1 MVSQKL
7 EFSASKGWF
16 YRFIR
21 KHSIRNVQ
29 IKGESASADLK
40 AAKSYP
46 AEFKQLIEVDGKYH
60 PDQVFNADETG
71 VFWKKMPSRTY
82 VAKAE
87 KSASGFKVAKDRI
100 TLLFCSNASGDRM
113 LKPLLLHKSLRP
125 RSMKCLNF
133 NDLPVHWM
141 SNAKAWVTQEIFRR
155 WLEECFVPEVK
166 PYLAKKGLE
175 FRVLLVIDNAPGHL
189 RVEHP
194 NVQIVF
200 LPPNTTSLIQP
211 LDQGIIATF
220 KRHYIKTTFRYILDE
235 IDTGNASTIIEA
247 WKYFTMRECVE
258 SIEVAVKL
266 LKRSTLNACWKPLW
280 PDCVHS
286 SMPASNEEGEIL
298 LLAHAVGGEG
308 FNDFSTADIVEMLR
322 EPFFED
328 EDLLD
333 YVNNSANIDHDEET
347 EFTESKIKEGL
358 QLGETLADF
367 FVTNDPCIEPAISF
381 RNDLRHCL
389 LRYTELV
396 KYEKKTT
403 ENAQLNGEEP
413 QPVDSPLKRR
423 RCGVIYDSD

>member
-1 MVSQKL
+1 
-7 EFSASKGWF
+7 
-16 YRFIR
+16 
-21 KHSIRNVQ
+21 
-29 IKGESASADLK
+29 
-40 AAKSYP
+40 
-46 AEFKQLIEVDGKYH
+46 
-60 PDQVFNADETG
+60 
-71 VFWKKMPSRTY
+71 
-82 VAKAE
+82 
-87 KSASGFKVAKDRI
+87 
-100 TLLFCSNASGDRM
+100 
-113 LKPLLLHKSLRP
+113 
-125 RSMKCLNF
+125 
-133 NDLPVHWM
+133 M
-141 SNAKAWVTQEIFRR
+141 SNAKARVTQEIFRR

-200 LPPNTTSLIQP
+200 LPPNTTSLTQP

-247 WKYFTMRECVE
+247 WMYFIMRECVE

-308 FNDFSTADIVEMLR
+308 FDDFSTADIAEMLR
-322 EPFFED
+322 EPFLEA

-347 EFTESKIKEGL
+347 EFTESKIKEGAPVAECKSTKL
-358 QLGETLADF
+358 SRTSPSGKVLG
-367 FVTNDPCIEPAISF
+367 
-381 RNDLRHCL
+381 
-389 LRYTELV
+389 
-396 KYEKKTT
+396 
-403 ENAQLNGEEP
+403 
-413 QPVDSPLKRR
+413 
-423 RCGVIYDSD
+423 SD

>member
-1 MVSQKL
+1 MSQKRCPLDQGTIMAKALRLYGKFQEEEPSSFSEKKL

-46 AEFKQLIEVDGKYH
+46 AEFKQLIEDGKYH

-155 WLEECFVPEVK
+155 WLEECFVPEGK

-220 KRHYIKTTFRYILDE
+220 KRHYIKTTFRYILNE
-235 IDTGNASTIIEA
+235 IDT
-247 WKYFTMRECVE
+247 E

-308 FNDFSTADIVEMLR
+308 FDDFSTADIAKMLR
-322 EPFFED
+322 EPLFED

-347 EFTESKIKEGL
+347 EFTESKIKE
-358 QLGETLADF
+358 
-367 FVTNDPCIEPAISF
+367 AISF

-423 RCGVIYDSD
+423 RCGAIYDSD

>member
-1 MVSQKL
+1 MSQKRCPLDQGTIMAKALRLYWKFQEEEPSSFSEKKL

-16 YRFIR
+16 YRFIL

-46 AEFKQLIEVDGKYH
+46 AEFKQLIEDGKYH

-133 NDLPVHWM
+133 NDLPVLWM

-155 WLEECFVPEVK
+155 WLEECFMPEVK

-175 FRVLLVIDNAPGHL
+175 FRVLL
-189 RVEHP
+189 
-194 NVQIVF
+194 
-200 LPPNTTSLIQP
+200 P

-280 PDCVHS
+280 PGCVHS
-286 SMPASNEEGEIL
+286 SMPANI
-298 LLAHAVGGEG
+298 A
-308 FNDFSTADIVEMLR
+308 EMLR

-333 YVNNSANIDHDEET
+333 YVNNSANNDHDEET

-358 QLGETLADF
+358 QLGETLADI
-367 FVTNDPCIEPAISF
+367 FVTNDPCIERAISF

-389 LRYTELV
+389 LQYTELV

>member
-1 MVSQKL
+1 MQ
-7 EFSASKGWF
+7 
-16 YRFIR
+16 
-21 KHSIRNVQ
+21 
-29 IKGESASADLK
+29 
-40 AAKSYP
+40 
-46 AEFKQLIEVDGKYH
+46 
-60 PDQVFNADETG
+60 
-71 VFWKKMPSRTY
+71 
-82 VAKAE
+82 
-87 KSASGFKVAKDRI
+87 
-100 TLLFCSNASGDRM
+100 
-113 LKPLLLHKSLRP
+113 
-125 RSMKCLNF
+125 
-133 NDLPVHWM
+133 
-141 SNAKAWVTQEIFRR
+141 KAWVTQEIFRR

-175 FRVLLVIDNAPGHL
+175 FRVLLVIDNAPGQL

-308 FNDFSTADIVEMLR
+308 FDDFSTADIAEMLR

-367 FVTNDPCIEPAISF
+367 FVTNDPCIERAISF
-381 RNDLRHCL
+381 RNDQRHCL